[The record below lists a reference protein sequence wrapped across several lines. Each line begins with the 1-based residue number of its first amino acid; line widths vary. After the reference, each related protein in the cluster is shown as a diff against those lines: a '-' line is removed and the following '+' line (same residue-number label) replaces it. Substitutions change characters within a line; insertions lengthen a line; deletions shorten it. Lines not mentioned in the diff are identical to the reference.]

1 MATPT
6 LVWSA
11 RPNNRNFTVWT
22 LDENVCHLVDTI
34 FSKKVPRTDRLQFRG
49 RKVFYT
55 PSNEYREF
63 LVRIRNIK

>member
-1 MATPT
+1 MAAPT

-22 LDENVCHLVDTI
+22 LDESVDNFMNAV
-34 FSKKVPRTDRLQFRG
+34 FSKKAPRTDRLHFRG